1 MCFKQFLK
9 LYLNLKFFQNRFM
22 LFLFLNDFNRNSFIL
37 GYSSLQSNTKGSF
50 IKYYNLDS
58 LDFYPSR
65 EIILRD
71 IKGNRMVAG

>member
-1 MCFKQFLK
+1 MK

-50 IKYYNLDS
+50 IKHDNLDS
-58 LDFYPSR
+58 LDFNPSR

>member
-9 LYLNLKFFQNRFM
+9 LYLNLKLSQNWFM

-50 IKYYNLDS
+50 IEYGNLDS
-58 LDFYPSR
+58 LDFNSSI
-65 EIILRD
+65 EISLRD
-71 IKGNRMVAG
+71 NKRGRMVLG